1 MRKALL
7 LAAFCASVAQ
17 ASTSIEVRPNT
28 LLRLPT
34 TSAQLAL
41 DRLEVGDAGT
51 LLIPAGLDEIRVGEL
66 RLGREASIG
75 VAPSERVFR
84 LEARQAVLGEGSRIS
99 ARGAAGNHQRP
110 ATAGRD
116 LSLRLERAEVTG
128 LTLDVR
134 GGRGAPGYRGLD
146 GADGKAGGCLW
157 GSARRGHDGQAG
169 GDGQS
174 GGQGGRIRLEVP
186 EDFPAERLQ
195 VLLQGGPGGEPG
207 AGGQGGRAGKAKGC
221 WLYRV
226 AGAGGG
232 RSGLAGQPGASGA
245 DGALELVRLTA
256 PAEESVG
263 ALTRGAEESAE

>member
-17 ASTSIEVRPNT
+17 AETSIEVRPNT

-75 VAPSERVFR
+75 IAPSERVFR

-146 GADGKAGGCLW
+146 GADGKAGG
-157 GSARRGHDGQAG
+157 
-169 GDGQS
+169 DGQS

-232 RSGLAGQPGASGA
+232 RPGLAGQPGASGA

-256 PAEESVG
+256 PAGESVG

>member
-17 ASTSIEVRPNT
+17 AETSIEVRPNT

-75 VAPSERVFR
+75 IAPSERVFR

-134 GGRGAPGYRGLD
+134 GGRGAPATAVWMEPMERPAAAC
-146 GADGKAGGCLW
+146 GAVPAGVTM
-157 GSARRGHDGQAG
+157 ARPAATASPAARAG
-169 GDGQS
+169 AS
-174 GGQGGRIRLEVP
+174 VWRCRRTFLPSVSRCCCRAARAAS
-186 EDFPAERLQ
+186 PAR
-195 VLLQGGPGGEPG
+195 
-207 AGGQGGRAGKAKGC
+207 AGRA
-221 WLYRV
+221 V
-226 AGAGGG
+226 
-232 RSGLAGQPGASGA
+232 GLARPRAAGCTVSPGLAVAAPVWPAS
-245 DGALELVRLTA
+245 LER
-256 PAEESVG
+256 VG
-263 ALTRGAEESAE
+263 RTGPWSWCVSPRRRKSPPGP